1 MEWKKINERTTYFNT
16 AQMESAIFAAL
27 NKLAGVIRVD
37 RTAHGY
43 IVTTQ
48 DKDFQVDVDI
58 SELWSGPMSRREEGK

>member
-27 NKLAGVIRVD
+27 NKLAGVIGVD
-37 RTAHGY
+37 RTSHGY
-43 IVTTQ
+43 IVTTK

-58 SELWSGPMSRREEGK
+58 SELWSPMSRREEGK